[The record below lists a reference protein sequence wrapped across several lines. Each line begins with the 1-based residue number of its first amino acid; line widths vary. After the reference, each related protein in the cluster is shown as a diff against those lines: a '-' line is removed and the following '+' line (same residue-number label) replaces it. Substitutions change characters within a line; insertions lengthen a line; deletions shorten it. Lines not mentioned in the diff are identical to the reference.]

1 MADFNVRSLLDVNE
15 LNVWKTSTPE
25 LIVVNRRAYE
35 ATTSIGKT
43 TECFPHIMVDTIL
56 RLRAQKHYVLKS
68 YTVPY

>member
-43 TECFPHIMVDTIL
+43 TECLPHITTDTI
-56 RLRAQKHYVLKS
+56 
-68 YTVPY
+68 